1 MRTALRTAI
10 ATAVVAGVAITPALA
25 AGAAF
30 AADGPVAVKPAA
42 ATSVTATQAGTG
54 EAAKAK
60 APTTKAPATTAPKT
74 EAPKT
79 EAPKTAP
86 AAKVPAATTPA
97 TGIPKTEA
105 PEADAAAGEGTGT
118 YIRTMTLPNGAK
130 AKIFK
135 VGSLHFRAEL
145 YKQGQRVGTLDADGI
160 AVAGNDD
167 GTFLALFPNGDA
179 HTWRGNHVPGARP
192 GTYELA
198 NGSRVELVVQLG
210 RKYLKAGGQVIA
222 AVNGARQVTRYG
234 NAVIVMEPDGGL
246 AAYIPGSATQAAP
259 RLLVTTGHVRT
270 VKLANGAEAKIFKVA
285 DGHHRAELY
294 QQGKR
299 VGTLDADHWSVAAN
313 NNGAFFVLNSD
324 GTSYD
329 WVGNYLPGAKPG
341 QYKLANGIRLE
352 LVKKDGRYGIQE
364 IRLGVG
370 TGVSYLKG
378 DRQVFQFTG
387 GGLVVL
393 ERDGGLAAYIPG
405 AAKQSAPM
413 PYTRDDACTIHTE
426 VGIGAGTK
434 AELTMSPNG
443 PTATLRDIGSDK
455 QVYTTL
461 DRKHP
466 SLPKSAGIIARID
479 NPFSATPTLYTKV
492 EGGTAKGATHAFPK
506 MLKGCTLN
514 PVKGTSTPVTGTN
527 GNTGTHGNT
536 GVTVNTG
543 GQTSVVPRGG
553 VAAGAELGTE
563 SPANSTALYATGAGA
578 ASLAA
583 AGLGFMVL
591 RRRAADSRA

>member
-10 ATAVVAGVAITPALA
+10 ATALVAGVAIAPALT
-25 AGAAF
+25 AGTAF
-30 AADGPVAVKPAA
+30 AADGPAAVNPVASSATAAPSATSAPVAPSVPAA
-42 ATSVTATQAGTG
+42 SAPAEQAATPAETQAGTP
-54 EAAKAK
+54 AA
-60 APTTKAPATTAPKT
+60 APAESATAQAGTATAPVRT
-74 EAPKT
+74 VRLAGGLS
-79 EAPKTAP
+79 
-86 AAKVPAATTPA
+86 AKVYAKGDQHPYYTATVVKDGRTL
-97 TGIPKTEA
+97 
-105 PEADAAAGEGTGT
+105 GE
-118 YIRTMTLPNGAK
+118 
-130 AKIFK
+130 
-135 VGSLHFRAEL
+135 
-145 YKQGQRVGTLDADGI
+145 
-160 AVAGNDD
+160 
-167 GTFLALFPNGDA
+167 
-179 HTWRGNHVPGARP
+179 
-192 GTYELA
+192 
-198 NGSRVELVVQLG
+198 
-210 RKYLKAGGQVIA
+210 LKAGAGYGGKDTEVFAGYAVTLTSEGQVTA
-222 AVNGARQVTRYG
+222 K
-234 NAVIVMEPDGGL
+234 
-246 AAYIPGSATQAAP
+246 ATAGETPQGT
-259 RLLVTTGHVRT
+259 LVRT
-270 VKLANGAEAKIFKVA
+270 RTLVDGTVAKIYKVA
-285 DGHHRAELY
+285 DGHHRAELF

-313 NNGAFFVLNSD
+313 NNGAFLVLNAD
-324 GTSYD
+324 GTTYN

-341 QYKLANGIRLE
+341 QYKLANGVRLE

-378 DRQVFQFTG
+378 DRQVYGFTG

-413 PYTRDDACTIHTE
+413 PYTRDDACTIYTE

-434 AELTMSPNG
+434 AALTMSPNG

-461 DRKHP
+461 DRNHP

-479 NPFSATPTLYTKV
+479 NPFSATPTHYTPV

-506 MLKGCTLN
+506 MQKGCTLN
-514 PVKGTSTPVTGTN
+514 PVKGTSTPVTGT
-527 GNTGTHGNT
+527 TGTNGRN
-536 GVTVNTG
+536 GSNGLTVNTG

-563 SPANSTALYATGAGA
+563 GDSAALFATGAGA

-583 AGLGFMVL
+583 AGLGFVVL
-591 RRRAADSRA
+591 RRRNAASRA

>member
-1 MRTALRTAI
+1 MRTALRTAV
-10 ATAVVAGVAITPALA
+10 ATALVAGVAIATPALA

-30 AADGPVAVKPAA
+30 AADGPAAVKPAA
-42 ATSVTATQAGTG
+42 PAAPSAPTADAPAEQAADPAETPAKTPA
-54 EAAKAK
+54 ESRTKTPAAAPAK
-60 APTTKAPATTAPKT
+60 APAAAPSKAPAGTATVQDEATASTAPVRT
-74 EAPKT
+74 VQLAGGLS
-79 EAPKTAP
+79 
-86 AAKVPAATTPA
+86 AKVYAKGDQHPYYTATVIRGGVTLGELKA
-97 TGIPKTEA
+97 GAGYGGKDTEVFA
-105 PEADAAAGEGTGT
+105 GYSVTLTSEGQVTASTAAGET
-118 YIRTMTLPNGAK
+118 P
-130 AKIFK
+130 
-135 VGSLHFRAEL
+135 E
-145 YKQGQRVGTLDADGI
+145 GTLVRTRTLADG
-160 AVAGNDD
+160 
-167 GTFLALFPNGDA
+167 
-179 HTWRGNHVPGARP
+179 
-192 GTYELA
+192 
-198 NGSRVELVVQLG
+198 
-210 RKYLKAGGQVIA
+210 
-222 AVNGARQVTRYG
+222 
-234 NAVIVMEPDGGL
+234 
-246 AAYIPGSATQAAP
+246 
-259 RLLVTTGHVRT
+259 T
-270 VKLANGAEAKIFKVA
+270 VAKIFKVA

-294 QQGKR
+294 QEGKR

-324 GTSYD
+324 GTGYD

-352 LVKKDGRYGIQE
+352 LVKKDGRYGLQE
-364 IRLGVG
+364 MRWGVG

-378 DRQVFQFTG
+378 DRQVYRFTG

-405 AAKQSAPM
+405 AAKQSAPT
-413 PYTRDDACTIHTE
+413 PYTRDDACTVRTE

-514 PVKGTSTPVTGTN
+514 PLKGTSTPVTGANGTK
-527 GNTGTHGNT
+527 GNTGTNGNT

>member
-1 MRTALRTAI
+1 MRTALRTAV
-10 ATAVVAGVAITPALA
+10 ATALVAGVAITTPALVV
-25 AGAAF
+25 GAAF
-30 AADGPVAVKPAA
+30 AADGPAAVKPAA
-42 ATSVTATQAGTG
+42 PSAPTAAAPAEQAADPAGTPAKTPAESRTKTPAAAPSKTPAGTATVQDKATASTAPVRTVQLAGGLSAEVYAKGDQHPYYTATVIRGGVTLGELKAGAGYGGKDTKVFAGYSVTLTSEGQVTAG
-54 EAAKAK
+54 
-60 APTTKAPATTAPKT
+60 
-74 EAPKT
+74 
-79 EAPKTAP
+79 
-86 AAKVPAATTPA
+86 
-97 TGIPKTEA
+97 
-105 PEADAAAGEGTGT
+105 AAAGET
-118 YIRTMTLPNGAK
+118 P
-130 AKIFK
+130 
-135 VGSLHFRAEL
+135 
-145 YKQGQRVGTLDADGI
+145 QGTLVRTRTLADG
-160 AVAGNDD
+160 
-167 GTFLALFPNGDA
+167 
-179 HTWRGNHVPGARP
+179 
-192 GTYELA
+192 
-198 NGSRVELVVQLG
+198 
-210 RKYLKAGGQVIA
+210 
-222 AVNGARQVTRYG
+222 
-234 NAVIVMEPDGGL
+234 
-246 AAYIPGSATQAAP
+246 
-259 RLLVTTGHVRT
+259 T
-270 VKLANGAEAKIFKVA
+270 VAKIFKVA

-352 LVKKDGRYGIQE
+352 LVKKDGRYGLQE
-364 IRLGVG
+364 MRWGVG

-378 DRQVFQFTG
+378 DRQVYQFTG

-413 PYTRDDACTIHTE
+413 PYTRDDACTVYTE

-443 PTATLRDIGSDK
+443 PTATLRDIGSDQ
-455 QVYTTL
+455 QVFTTL

-514 PVKGTSTPVTGTN
+514 PVKGASTPVTGTN
-527 GNTGTHGNT
+527 SNTGANGNT

>member
-30 AADGPVAVKPAA
+30 AADGPVAVKPATA
-42 ATSVTATQAGTG
+42 PSVTAAQAGT
-54 EAAKAK
+54 EAAKAD
-60 APTTKAPATTAPKT
+60 APTT
-74 EAPKT
+74 EAPESET
-79 EAPKTAP
+79 PK
-86 AAKVPAATTPA
+86 
-97 TGIPKTEA
+97 KTEA
-105 PEADAAAGEGTGT
+105 PEAEAPETEGPKAAPASTAPAAEVPKAGVSKAVGEGNGT
-118 YIRTMTLPNGAK
+118 YVRTMTLPNGAQ
-130 AKIFK
+130 ARIFK
-135 VGSLHFRAEL
+135 VDPTHFRAEL
-145 YKQGQRVGTLDADGI
+145 YKEGQRVGTLNADGI

-179 HTWRGNHVPGARP
+179 YTWRGNYVPGARP

-198 NGSRVELVVQLG
+198 NGSRVELVVQEG
-210 RKYLKAGGQVIA
+210 RQFLKAGGQVIA
-222 AVNGARQVTRYG
+222 AVNGSRQVTRYG
-234 NAVIVMEPDGGL
+234 NAVIVVEPDGGL
-246 AAYIPGSATQAAP
+246 AAYIPGSARQAAP
-259 RLLVTTGHVRT
+259 RLLVTTGYVRT
-270 VKLANGAEAKIFKVA
+270 VKLANGVQAKIFKVA

-324 GTSYD
+324 GSTHD

-341 QYKLANGIRLE
+341 QYKLANGVRLE

-378 DRQVFQFTG
+378 DRQVYRFTG

-413 PYTRDDACTIHTE
+413 PYTRDDACTVHTE

-466 SLPKSAGIIARID
+466 SLPKSAGIVARID

-527 GNTGTHGNT
+527 GNTGITA
-536 GVTVNTG
+536 NTG

-563 SPANSTALYATGAGA
+563 TSASSTALYATGAGA

-591 RRRAADSRA
+591 RRRAVGSRA